1 MILPPCLTL
10 PYPLTTSL
18 LWFSATRDFRA
29 KQTWNQI
36 PLLGLNASVDINN
49 RSLSPQED
57 EDETPDLP
65 AGLGPVPSNS
75 SWKNSWC
82 WKEIWK

>member
-1 MILPPCLTL
+1 MILSPCLTL

-18 LWFSATRDFRA
+18 LCFSAARDFRA
-29 KQTWNQI
+29 KKTWNQI
-36 PLLGLNASVDINN
+36 PLLGLNASVDIN

-57 EDETPDLP
+57 EDGTPGLA
-65 AGLGPVPSNS
+65 AGLGQVPSNS
-75 SWKNSWC
+75 SWKNSRC